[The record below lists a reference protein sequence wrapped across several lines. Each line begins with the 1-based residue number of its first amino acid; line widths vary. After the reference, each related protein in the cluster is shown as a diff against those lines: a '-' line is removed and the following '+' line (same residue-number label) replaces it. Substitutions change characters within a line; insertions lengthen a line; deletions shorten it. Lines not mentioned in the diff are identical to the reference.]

1 MIIKALKCY
10 NATMQ
15 TQVEKLPKST
25 VKITVTI
32 SPDQVKAER
41 EKAIEAAVK
50 KAKIDGFRPGQAP
63 RHLVEPKLDQGELNG
78 AVINKLVPEAFT
90 SALKEHL
97 LRPISDPRIQIK
109 QFGQDQEMVFEAMIA
124 ERPEIKLGDYRQALQ
139 QLGGKA
145 AVIYG
150 PDGQPAS
157 GRTDPHQIGE
167 PAEAKINQVMEL
179 ILTTCQV
186 EIPPLL
192 VEQEVSKMMARII
205 DQTQSLGIT
214 VEQYLQ
220 ATNKTPEDLKLDYT
234 RIAEQNLKAE
244 FILQEIA
251 KREEVLVKEEE
262 ILEAI
267 KAAPDESARAE
278 MEKPENKLYLLSVL
292 QKSKTLQKLMDLASG
307 KASSS
312 EEKISDGK

>member
-1 MIIKALKCY
+1 
-10 NATMQ
+10 MQ

-32 SPDQVKAER
+32 PPETVKAER

-63 RHLVEPKLDQGELNG
+63 RYLVEPKLDAGELNG
-78 AVINKLVPEAFT
+78 AVINQLVPEAFT

-97 LRPISDPRIQIK
+97 IRPISDPRIEIK
-109 QFGQDQEMVFEAMIA
+109 QFGEDKEMVFEAVVA
-124 ERPEIKLGDYRQALQ
+124 ERPEVNLGDYRQALQ
-139 QLGGKA
+139 RIGGKA
-145 AVIYG
+145 AVVYG
-150 PDGQPAS
+150 PDGQPIS
-157 GRTDPHQIGE
+157 STKEDPRLTGE
-167 PAEAKINQVMEL
+167 SADAKINQVMEIML
-179 ILTTCQV
+179 KTCQV
-186 EIPPLL
+186 EVPPLL
-192 VEQEVSKMMARII
+192 VEQEVAKMMARII

-220 ATNKTPEDLKLDYT
+220 ATNKTPEDLKLDYS

-262 ILEAI
+262 IMEAI

-307 KASSS
+307 KVSSS
-312 EEKISDGK
+312 EEKVSDGK

>member
-1 MIIKALKCY
+1 MKAKE
-10 NATMQ
+10 NAKIPTMQ
-15 TQVEKLPKST
+15 TQIEKLPKST

-32 SPDQVKAER
+32 PQDQVKAER
-41 EKAIEAAVK
+41 EKAVEAAVK

-90 SALKEHL
+90 AALKEHL
-97 LRPISDPRIQIK
+97 LRPISDPRIEIK
-109 QFGQDQEMVFEAMIA
+109 QFGEDQEMVFEAMIA
-124 ERPEIKLGDYRQALQ
+124 ERPEAKLGDYRQALQ
-139 QLGGKA
+139 GIGGQA
-145 AVIYG
+145 TVVYG
-150 PDGQPAS
+150 PDGQPLNGKKEEAA
-157 GRTDPHQIGE
+157 D
-167 PAEAKINQVMEL
+167 AKINQVMEIML
-179 ILTTCQV
+179 KTCQV
-186 EIPPLL
+186 EVPPLL

-220 ATNKTPEDLKLDYT
+220 ATNKTPEDLKLDYS

-262 ILEAI
+262 IMEAI

>member
-1 MIIKALKCY
+1 
-10 NATMQ
+10 MQ

-32 SPDQVKAER
+32 PQDQVKAER

-63 RHLVEPKLDQGELNG
+63 RHLVEPKLDPGELNG

-90 SALKEHL
+90 TALKEHL
-97 LRPISDPRIQIK
+97 LRPISDPRIEIK
-109 QFGQDQEMVFEAMIA
+109 QFGQDQEMVFEAVIA
-124 ERPEIKLGDYRQALQ
+124 ERPEVKLGDYRQALQ
-139 QLGGKA
+139 GIGGRA
-145 AVIYG
+145 TVVYG
-150 PDGQPAS
+150 PDGQP
-157 GRTDPHQIGE
+157 IGGKKE
-167 PAEAKINQVMEL
+167 ESADAKINQVME
-179 ILTTCQV
+179 ILLQTCQV
-186 EIPPLL
+186 EVPPIL

-220 ATNKTPEDLKLDYT
+220 ATNKTPEDLKLDYS
-234 RIAEQNLKAE
+234 RIAEQNLRAE
-244 FILQEIA
+244 FILQELA

-262 ILEAI
+262 LMEAI

-307 KASSS
+307 KETSSN
-312 EEKISDGK
+312 GVTQNGN